1 MAAKRRWAA
10 ATVPSMPTARVN
22 GITMYYE
29 QHGAGELLLLINGL
43 GADITLLAPI
53 IAWFE
58 RSFRVVAFD
67 NRGAGRTDKPD
78 APYTIEL
85 MAQDTAALMDVL
97 SQERADVLG
106 VSMGGRIALELAL
119 SCPDRVGRLVLVST
133 SAAGRGK
140 VTVSWPMRLLLP
152 LRWAGLLRGKYPQP
166 RYAYLRQRQASASY
180 DATDRLGDIRVPALI
195 LHAGGIGPCRWTWP
209 NGCMRASPAR
219 GSSSSAA
226 ATCSSCSPSASS
238 SSTRQAVSLPGN
250 HATGRNPADRAT
262 SGTRQMRMVNSTTA
276 MHKHSGPAERA
287 LDLHQGTPRA
297 VSDAD
302 PRW

>member
-1 MAAKRRWAA
+1 
-10 ATVPSMPTARVN
+10 MPTARVN

-29 QHGAGELLLLINGL
+29 QHGAGEPLLLINGL

-53 IAWFE
+53 IARFE

-97 SQERADVLG
+97 SLERANVLG
-106 VSMGGRIALELAL
+106 ISMGGRTALELAL
-119 SCPDRVGRLVLVST
+119 SCPGRVGRLVLVST

-140 VTVSWPMRLLLP
+140 VTVSWPMRLLP

-180 DATDRLGDIRVPALI
+180 DATDRLGYIRAPTLI
-195 LHAGGIGPCRWTWP
+195 LH
-209 NGCMRASPAR
+209 
-219 GSSSSAA
+219 
-226 ATCSSCSPSASS
+226 
-238 SSTRQAVSLPGN
+238 
-250 HATGRNPADRAT
+250 GRRDR
-262 SGTRQMRMVNSTTA
+262 SMPVDL
-276 MHKHSGPAERA
+276 AERMHA
-287 LDLHQGTPRA
+287 GIPGSRMELFRGGHMFFLFAERQQFLDQAGRFLAG
-297 VSDAD
+297 
-302 PRW
+302 

>member
-1 MAAKRRWAA
+1 
-10 ATVPSMPTARVN
+10 MPTARVN

-29 QHGAGELLLLINGL
+29 QHGAGEPLLLINGL

-53 IAWFE
+53 IARFQ

-97 SQERADVLG
+97 SLERANVLG
-106 VSMGGRIALELAL
+106 ISMGGRTALELAL
-119 SCPDRVGRLVLVST
+119 SCPGRVGRLVLVST

-166 RYAYLRQRQASASY
+166 RYAYLRQRQASLRQLRPD
-180 DATDRLGDIRVPALI
+180 DATDRLDGIRAPTLI
-195 LHAGGIGPCRWTWP
+195 LHGQR
-209 NGCMRASPAR
+209 
-219 GSSSSAA
+219 
-226 ATCSSCSPSASS
+226 
-238 SSTRQAVSLPGN
+238 
-250 HATGRNPADRAT
+250 DR
-262 SGTRQMRMVNSTTA
+262 SMPVDL
-276 MHKHSGPAERA
+276 AERMHA
-287 LDLHQGTPRA
+287 GIAGSRMELFRGGHMFFLFTERQQFLDQAGRFLAG
-297 VSDAD
+297 
-302 PRW
+302 

>member
-1 MAAKRRWAA
+1 LAEKRGPA

-29 QHGAGELLLLINGL
+29 QHGAGEPLLLINGL

-85 MAQDTAALMDVL
+85 MARDAAALMDVL
-97 SQERADVLG
+97 NLERANVLG
-106 VSMGGRIALELAL
+106 ISMGGRIALELAL
-119 SCPDRVGRLVLVST
+119 SCPGRVGGLVLVST

-140 VTVSWPMRLLLP
+140 VTLSWPMRLLLP

-166 RYAYLRQRQASASY
+166 RYAYLRQRQASVSY
-180 DATDRLGDIRVPALI
+180 DATDRIGDIRAPALI
-195 LHAGGIGPCRWTWP
+195 LHGRRDRTVPVDLAEQMHAGIPGSQIELFSGGHMFFLFGERQHFLDQA
-209 NGCMRASPAR
+209 GRFLAR
-219 GSSSSAA
+219 
-226 ATCSSCSPSASS
+226 
-238 SSTRQAVSLPGN
+238 
-250 HATGRNPADRAT
+250 
-262 SGTRQMRMVNSTTA
+262 
-276 MHKHSGPAERA
+276 
-287 LDLHQGTPRA
+287 
-297 VSDAD
+297 
-302 PRW
+302 

>member
-1 MAAKRRWAA
+1 VAIRRGVGVAAKRRWAA
-10 ATVPSMPTARVN
+10 AAVPSVPTARVN

-29 QHGAGELLLLINGL
+29 QHGAGEPLLLINGL

-78 APYTIEL
+78 APCTIEL

-97 SQERADVLG
+97 SLERADVLG
-106 VSMGGRIALELAL
+106 VSMGGRVALELAL

-140 VTVSWPMRLLLP
+140 VTVSWPVRLLLP

-195 LHAGGIGPCRWTWP
+195 LH
-209 NGCMRASPAR
+209 
-219 GSSSSAA
+219 
-226 ATCSSCSPSASS
+226 
-238 SSTRQAVSLPGN
+238 
-250 HATGRNPADRAT
+250 GRRDRSMPADLAK
-262 SGTRQMRMVNSTTA
+262 RMLTGIPGSRIEFFRGGH
-276 MHKHSGPAERA
+276 MFFLFAERQQF
-287 LDLHQGTPRA
+287 LDQASRFLAR
-297 VSDAD
+297 
-302 PRW
+302 